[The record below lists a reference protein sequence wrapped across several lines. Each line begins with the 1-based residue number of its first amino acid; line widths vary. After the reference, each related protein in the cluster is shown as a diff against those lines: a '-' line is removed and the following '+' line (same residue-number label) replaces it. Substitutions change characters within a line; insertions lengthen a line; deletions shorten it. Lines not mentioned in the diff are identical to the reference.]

1 MISESRLNSI
11 VKCVINEVLNT
22 TIQLQHINGI
32 YYPTDSISRK
42 ILERELNRDRIIEK
56 DFDIVSPVLVK
67 RGYKMA
73 ISGYE

>member
-1 MISESRLNSI
+1 M
-11 VKCVINEVLNT
+11 V
-22 TIQLQHINGI
+22 
-32 YYPTDSISRK
+32 YRK

-67 RGYKMA
+67 RGYKIA

>member
-22 TIQLQHINGI
+22 TIQLQYINGI
-32 YYPTDSISRK
+32 YYPIDSISK
-42 ILERELNRDRIIEK
+42 NILERELSRDRIIEK